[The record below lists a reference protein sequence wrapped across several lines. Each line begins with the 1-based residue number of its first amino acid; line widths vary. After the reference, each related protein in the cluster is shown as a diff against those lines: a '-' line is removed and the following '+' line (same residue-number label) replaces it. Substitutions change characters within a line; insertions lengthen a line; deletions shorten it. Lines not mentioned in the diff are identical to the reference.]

1 MRPTHA
7 IVLMSLVF
15 VCGISGRAH
24 ANETW
29 EDHPPW
35 LGTWHAIP
43 EVARILGFTQ
53 EGSVEREKLKI
64 SFFVSRGAAIAVAGK
79 EIIQRVESIFSER
92 MGGRH
97 QIIAAGQWKDEEK
110 FTVDS
115 LCFVTQIQG
124 ARFLWFGDP
133 SVSLNGA
140 EVSFVRGVDP
150 KHDLLVLDSHL
161 PSFIKK
167 RLPRTKQT
175 AGLVKAVGYQ
185 RQTPEAEK

>member
-7 IVLMSLVF
+7 IVFLVF
-15 VCGISGRAH
+15 ACWISGRGH

-35 LGTWHAIP
+35 LGTWHANP
-43 EVARILGFTQ
+43 EVARILGFAQ
-53 EGSVEREKLKI
+53 DGSVQRKKLKI
-64 SFFVSRGAAIAVAGK
+64 EFFVSRDAAIAVAGK
-79 EIIQRVESIFSER
+79 ETIQRVESIFSER

-97 QIIAAGQWKDEEK
+97 QIIAAGQWRDEEK

-115 LCFVTQIQG
+115 MCVVTQIQG

-133 SVSLNGA
+133 SVTFTGA

-150 KHDLLVLDSHL
+150 EHDLLVLDSHL
-161 PSFIKK
+161 PSFIKQPL
-167 RLPRTKQT
+167 RRTKQT
-175 AGLVKAVGYQ
+175 ARLVKAVGYQ
-185 RQTPEAEK
+185 RHPPEAEK

>member
-35 LGTWHAIP
+35 LGTWHANP

-53 EGSVEREKLKI
+53 EGSVKREKLKI
-64 SFFVSRGAAIAVAGK
+64 SFFVSRDAAIAVAGK
-79 EIIQRVESIFSER
+79 EIIQRVESTFSER

-97 QIIAAGQWKDEEK
+97 QIIAAGQWKYEEK

-115 LCFVTQIQG
+115 SVFCDSDLQG
-124 ARFLWFGDP
+124 ARFLWFG
-133 SVSLNGA
+133 
-140 EVSFVRGVDP
+140 EP
-150 KHDLLVLDSHL
+150 KRHL
-161 PSFIKK
+161 E
-167 RLPRTKQT
+167 RC
-175 AGLVKAVGYQ
+175 
-185 RQTPEAEK
+185 

>member
-1 MRPTHA
+1 MF
-7 IVLMSLVF
+7 LVF
-15 VCGISGRAH
+15 VGWVSGRAH

-35 LGTWHAIP
+35 LGTWHANP
-43 EVARILGFTQ
+43 DVARTLGFTQ
-53 EGSVEREKLKI
+53 EGSVQREKLKI
-64 SFFVSRGAAIAVAGK
+64 SFFVSRDAAIAVAGK
-79 EIIQRVESIFSER
+79 EIIQRVESKFSER
-92 MGGRH
+92 MDGRH
-97 QIIAAGQWKDEEK
+97 QIIAAGRWKDEEN

-124 ARFLWFGDP
+124 ARFLWYGDP
-133 SVSLNGA
+133 SVTLNGA

-150 KHDLLVLDSHL
+150 EHDLLVLDLHL
-161 PSFIKK
+161 PSFIKR

-175 AGLVKAVGYQ
+175 AGFFKAVGYQ